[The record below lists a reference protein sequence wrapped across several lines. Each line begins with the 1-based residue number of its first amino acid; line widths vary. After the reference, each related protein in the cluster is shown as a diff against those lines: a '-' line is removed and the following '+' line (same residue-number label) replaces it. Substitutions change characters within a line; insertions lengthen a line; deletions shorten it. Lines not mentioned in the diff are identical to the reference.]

1 MDGIEAV
8 SYSGWELRSQW
19 PSWILVILIVAA
31 VAFAVWSYRTFA
43 NRPAWA
49 RRFMT
54 TLRVLVLLTV
64 LIVLFEPI
72 LAVDLD
78 RRTNNR
84 VVVLLDSSESMSI
97 RDTRERPEDL
107 RAAAAA
113 LGDATGTKGAS
124 ASRIELAIG
133 ILTNSATGLLAQL
146 GEDFDVHLSSFDEKL
161 APLASDEAVSSL
173 AALEATGK
181 TSALGSAMRRAMAG
195 LSGQP
200 VAGVVVLSDF
210 AWNQGA
216 DPLEVAEQ
224 IKEEGVPIFPI
235 GVGLVDPPDIA
246 LNRIYTKQTLF
257 AGDNFSAKVQIRS
270 SPSFARRSAMVE
282 IALGSETQN
291 RMITL
296 NGEHQVETFD
306 FVAPSEAGRHE
317 LKVTVSSAEPEAVTE
332 NNTGSRAVDVTD
344 DKIRVLYVEGLPR
357 WEYRFMRWVL
367 LRDHRLDVRFLLTH
381 GDPALAAHS
390 PHYLYRFPEAGK
402 EGLDFDLVILGDVAS
417 RFFNA
422 QQMRWI
428 NDLVARRGGALMM
441 VSGPVFAPTTYAR
454 TPIADLLPVRIE
466 DGPWMP
472 VSNLETPVV
481 TIEGRTSGIL
491 RLADDDTETMDI
503 WRHMRPLRAVPQ
515 VEAKPGAT
523 ILMALSNYK
532 IDGDRYPFVAWH
544 RYGNGKTMFVASDK
558 LWRIRYEVGRRHH
571 ERFWAQTI
579 QFLALSRLMAGSTRV
594 AIETDNQSYG
604 VGERVRVFANVLDP
618 FLEPIVS
625 DQYTVHMM
633 RDADGEEVQ
642 TIDMSPVSGVSGFYE
657 GTVIARQPG
666 TFRLLAP
673 ETDRQI
679 ANSPRFDVDDV
690 SMELLDPGM
699 RFEVARRMAQIAGGM
714 AIRSAEDLPA
724 VVQSIRARSPIRT
737 ERAELELWDTPMVF
751 VILAIFGAGE
761 WIMRRL
767 QRLV

>member
-1 MDGIEAV
+1 
-8 SYSGWELRSQW
+8 
-19 PSWILVILIVAA
+19 
-31 VAFAVWSYRTFA
+31 
-43 NRPAWA
+43 
-49 RRFMT
+49 
-54 TLRVLVLLTV
+54 
-64 LIVLFEPI
+64 
-72 LAVDLD
+72 
-78 RRTNNR
+78 
-84 VVVLLDSSESMSI
+84 
-97 RDTRERPEDL
+97 
-107 RAAAAA
+107 
-113 LGDATGTKGAS
+113 
-124 ASRIELAIG
+124 
-133 ILTNSATGLLAQL
+133 
-146 GEDFDVHLSSFDEKL
+146 
-161 APLASDEAVSSL
+161 
-173 AALEATGK
+173 
-181 TSALGSAMRRAMAG
+181 
-195 LSGQP
+195 
-200 VAGVVVLSDF
+200 
-210 AWNQGA
+210 
-216 DPLEVAEQ
+216 
-224 IKEEGVPIFPI
+224 
-235 GVGLVDPPDIA
+235 
-246 LNRIYTKQTLF
+246 
-257 AGDNFSAKVQIRS
+257 
-270 SPSFARRSAMVE
+270 
-282 IALGSETQN
+282 
-291 RMITL
+291 
-296 NGEHQVETFD
+296 
-306 FVAPSEAGRHE
+306 
-317 LKVTVSSAEPEAVTE
+317 
-332 NNTGSRAVDVTD
+332 
-344 DKIRVLYVEGLPR
+344 
-357 WEYRFMRWVL
+357 
-367 LRDHRLDVRFLLTH
+367 
-381 GDPALAAHS
+381 
-390 PHYLYRFPEAGK
+390 
-402 EGLDFDLVILGDVAS
+402 
-417 RFFNA
+417 
-422 QQMRWI
+422 
-428 NDLVARRGGALMM
+428 
-441 VSGPVFAPTTYAR
+441 
-454 TPIADLLPVRIE
+454 IE